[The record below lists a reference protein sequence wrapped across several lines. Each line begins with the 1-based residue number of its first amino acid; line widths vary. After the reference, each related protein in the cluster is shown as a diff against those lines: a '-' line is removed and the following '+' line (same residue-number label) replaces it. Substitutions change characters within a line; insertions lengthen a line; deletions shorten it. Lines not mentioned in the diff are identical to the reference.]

1 MSKDHEITRQRKY
14 REIIEKKNTVFAGI
28 KDNGKNQLEKAVEN
42 VLGPAINSFIIWVLQ
57 ESRKNGIQRLYF
69 LARDG
74 YLMYQCARIYCDKQK
89 LPIECRY
96 LSCSRYSV
104 RIPLFHMDMEEALE
118 YVCRGGID
126 VTLDKILERAGLSCL
141 EKEKVLELVSASGTR
156 RYILP
161 YAELPKIK
169 NILKNCRYFMDCMYQ
184 HSVEAYPIF
193 EKYLKQEGLL
203 EQKRAALVD
212 SGWVGSMQKTLNMI
226 LERLGRKENLT
237 GYYWGLY
244 ELPRNVKRKDYFC
257 YYFSPEKGLR
267 EKVYFSNCLFETIF
281 SAPHGMTI
289 GYERLRGKIFPR
301 YGEIDEQRQDF
312 MIRLSEYIREY
323 TEKASQTVTD
333 LYQIDTARYKKMV
346 KDLLRLLMGYPTASE
361 AELFGSLEFS
371 DDVLDNSRQQVA
383 VKMTEQEIQGNHVW
397 NKALTMLGIRKGYI
411 KESAWLEGTIARFGK
426 RENYHWFMYR
436 MYKYL
441 LYMRKKYNYLKMR
454 EKE

>member
-1 MSKDHEITRQRKY
+1 MSKDYETVRQRKY
-14 REIIEKKNTVFAGI
+14 TEIVEMRDAVFGE
-28 KDNGKNQLEKAVEN
+28 GKNRGENMLEKTVES
-42 VLGPAINSFIIWVLQ
+42 VLGPSINSFIIWVLQ
-57 ESRKNGIQRLYF
+57 KSRKNGIQRLYF

-74 YLMYQCARIYCDKQK
+74 YLMYQCARIYCEKQQ

-104 RIPLFHMDMEEALE
+104 RIPLFHLDMEEALE

-126 VTLDKILERAGLSCL
+126 VTLDKILDRAGLTCQ
-141 EKEKVLELVSASGTR
+141 EKARVLEL
-156 RYILP
+156 LP
-161 YAELPKIK
+161 APKKNRGIIPYSELSQVREV
-169 NILKNCRYFMDCMYQ
+169 LKNCQYFMDCMYQ
-184 HSVEAYPIF
+184 HSVEAYPLL
-193 EKYLKQEGLL
+193 EEYLKQEGLL
-203 EQKRAALVD
+203 ETKKSALVD
-212 SGWVGSMQKTLNMI
+212 SGWVGSMQKTLNAI
-226 LERLGRKENLT
+226 LGRLGRKENLT

-244 ELPRNVKRKDYFC
+244 ELPRGVKREDYFC
-257 YYFSPEKGLR
+257 YYFSPEKGLK

-289 GYERLRGKIFPR
+289 GYEKLRGRIFPR
-301 YGEIDEQRQDF
+301 YGEIDEQRQEF
-312 MIRLSEYIREY
+312 MIWLSEYIREY
-323 TEKASQTVTD
+323 TEKAVRAVTD
-333 LYQIDTARYKKMV
+333 LYQIDTVRYKKIV
-346 KDLLRLLMGYPTASE
+346 KELLRLFMGYPTASE

-383 VKMTEQEIQGNHVW
+383 VKMTEREIRGNHVW

-441 LYMRKKYNYLKMR
+441 LYIRKKHNYLKMR
-454 EKE
+454 KEV

>member
-74 YLMYQCARIYCDKQK
+74 YLMYQCARIYCEKQK

-226 LERLGRKENLT
+226 LERLEERKILPAIT
-237 GYYWGLY
+237 GAFMNFPGTL
-244 ELPRNVKRKDYFC
+244 K
-257 YYFSPEKGLR
+257 EK
-267 EKVYFSNCLFETIF
+267 TIF
-281 SAPHGMTI
+281 ATISA
-289 GYERLRGKIFPR
+289 RRRG
-301 YGEIDEQRQDF
+301 
-312 MIRLSEYIREY
+312 
-323 TEKASQTVTD
+323 
-333 LYQIDTARYKKMV
+333 
-346 KDLLRLLMGYPTASE
+346 
-361 AELFGSLEFS
+361 
-371 DDVLDNSRQQVA
+371 
-383 VKMTEQEIQGNHVW
+383 
-397 NKALTMLGIRKGYI
+397 
-411 KESAWLEGTIARFGK
+411 
-426 RENYHWFMYR
+426 
-436 MYKYL
+436 
-441 LYMRKKYNYLKMR
+441 
-454 EKE
+454 

>member
-1 MSKDHEITRQRKY
+1 MSKDHETVRQKKY
-14 REIIEKKNTVFAGI
+14 MEIIEKENTVFEAAGN
-28 KDNGKNQLEKAVEN
+28 KVGNQLEKTVKN

-57 ESRKNGIQRLYF
+57 ESRKNGVQRLYF

-74 YLMYQCARIYCDKQK
+74 YLMYQCARIYCEKQK

-126 VTLDKILERAGLSCL
+126 VTLDKILERAGLTCQ
-141 EKEKVLELVSASGTR
+141 EKEHTLALLSGSEKR
-156 RYILP
+156 RQVLP

-169 NILKNCRYFMDCMYQ
+169 ESLRNCRYFMDCMYQ
-184 HSVEAYPIF
+184 HSTETYPVF
-193 EKYLKQEGLL
+193 KEYLKQEGLL
-203 EQKRAALVD
+203 KGKRSALVD
-212 SGWVGSMQKTLNMI
+212 SGWVGSMQKTLNAI
-226 LERLGRKENLT
+226 LERLGKKEKLT

-244 ELPRNVKRKDYFC
+244 ELPRGVKREDYFC
-257 YYFSPEKGLR
+257 YYFSPEKGLK

-281 SAPHGMTI
+281 SAPHGMTV
-289 GYERLRGKIFPR
+289 GYEKSGGQIFPR
-301 YGEIDEQRQDF
+301 YGEIDEQRQGF
-312 MIRLSEYIREY
+312 MIRLSGYIREY
-323 TEKASQTVTD
+323 TEKVAQSVTD
-333 LYQIDTARYKKMV
+333 LYQIDAVRYRKMV
-346 KDLLRLLMGYPTASE
+346 KELLRLFMGYPTASE

-383 VKMTEQEIQGNHVW
+383 VKMTEREIRGNHVW

-411 KESAWLEGTIARFGK
+411 KESAWLEGTIARLGK